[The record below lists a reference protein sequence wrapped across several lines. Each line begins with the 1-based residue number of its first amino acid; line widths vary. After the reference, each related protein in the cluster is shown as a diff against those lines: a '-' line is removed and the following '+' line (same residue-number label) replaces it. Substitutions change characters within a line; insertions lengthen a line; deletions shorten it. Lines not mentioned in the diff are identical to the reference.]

1 MSRLGTA
8 AGTSTDVKS
17 GNGNQ
22 NNDVAELMAKMKVLE
37 EENQKIEITT
47 LNPKYSFYEQH
58 SNFQCY
64 SRQGQELAQGCCQSR
79 LCRRIAL

>member
-37 EENQKIEITT
+37 EENQK
-47 LNPKYSFYEQH
+47 LKSLP
-58 SNFQCY
+58 
-64 SRQGQELAQGCCQSR
+64 
-79 LCRRIAL
+79 